1 MCEYYEIN
9 AKQYADQ
16 TFSVD
21 MSEQYRKFLPLLRE
35 QARILDVGSGSGRDA
50 CYFQKRGYQV
60 TALEPSKNLCREI
73 RKGFSGEIVC
83 SDIQSYQ
90 PDQRFDGIW
99 ACASLLHLREKEV
112 LCFFEKINSYLN
124 ENGIIY
130 LSGKN
135 GIPTGE
141 AADGRY
147 FLEFTEQLADRILT
161 VNDRIKLEELWFTED
176 VSGRKSFRW
185 MNMIFMFSSEE
196 FDIKH
201 HQKSKVILPCMARGL
216 HGNGINLV

>member
-112 LCFFEKINSYLN
+112 LCFFEKINSYLV
-124 ENGIIY
+124 
-130 LSGKN
+130 
-135 GIPTGE
+135 P
-141 AADGRY
+141 AD
-147 FLEFTEQLADRILT
+147 
-161 VNDRIKLEELWFTED
+161 
-176 VSGRKSFRW
+176 
-185 MNMIFMFSSEE
+185 
-196 FDIKH
+196 
-201 HQKSKVILPCMARGL
+201 
-216 HGNGINLV
+216 